1 MNLSMMNFAKTCVF
15 TIKCVFIAKITSNFQ
30 KQKTKNQNI
39 ELVGKGRGVVFNR
52 RILFKTLLIPHVDYK
67 F

>member
-1 MNLSMMNFAKTCVF
+1 MMNFAKTCVF
-15 TIKCVFIAKITSNFQ
+15 TIKCVFIAKITSIFQ
-30 KQKTKNQNI
+30 RKKKTQNI
-39 ELVGKGRGVVFNR
+39 ELVGRGRGVVFNR